1 MHFRVVKVKS
11 KLSLRL
17 RIQELI
23 TDHGD
28 DGLATGD
35 VVESA
40 LLLGLAVSNGVD
52 VERSVV
58 GYKWVTSDI
67 FSACVISYVISNLGG
82 AWADTE

>member
-1 MHFRVVKVKS
+1 MVMTVWQRGTWC
-11 KLSLRL
+11 RL
-17 RIQELI
+17 
-23 TDHGD
+23 G
-28 DGLATGD
+28 A
-35 VVESA
+35 VESA

>member
-1 MHFRVVKVKS
+1 M
-11 KLSLRL
+11 
-17 RIQELI
+17 
-23 TDHGD
+23 G
-28 DGLATGD
+28 A
-35 VVESA
+35 VESA